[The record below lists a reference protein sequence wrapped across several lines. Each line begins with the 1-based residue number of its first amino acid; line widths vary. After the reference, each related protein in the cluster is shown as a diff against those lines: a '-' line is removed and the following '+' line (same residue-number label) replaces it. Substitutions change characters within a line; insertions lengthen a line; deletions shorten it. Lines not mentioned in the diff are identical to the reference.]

1 MSFVFWLRGWDLKGP
16 LASRV
21 VFGTKHS
28 LAPKASRF
36 GSTASRK
43 ATLWLSYGAN
53 PLPPVALRR
62 EVLLKFKSQLCNQKT
77 KDTRRC
83 PLFFVLYRLNRCH
96 TEKVK
101 KIKGFRL
108 SEAVSC
114 ASKID
119 DNRFMS
125 ALVRLLMAFRDTHP
139 LNCPNTNRQPRKYRP
154 ATAGIYLRSS
164 NRVLVWLHADPL

>member
-1 MSFVFWLRGWDLKGP
+1 MFSFFGCGGGISCP

-21 VFGTKHS
+21 VFNAKHS
-28 LAPKASRF
+28 LALKTSRF
-36 GSTASRK
+36 SSTASRK
-43 ATLWLSYGAN
+43 ATPWLFCVAD
-53 PLPPVALRR
+53 PLPPPKVVTGQFLFSATNAKRTPVG
-62 EVLLKFKSQLCNQKT
+62 VLCV
-77 KDTRRC
+77 
-83 PLFFVLYRLNRCH
+83 VLYRLNRCH